1 VGVIVAGG
9 ANGAQSTQTSPQAQ
23 LQQQEASQPGQYGFT
38 PRNGCVEGNQAVG
51 VPASIAPVQS
61 GTLVLGVI
69 CGTPANQNGMAPGDV
84 ITSAAGQQ
92 VSSPA
97 SLMTILHSVRSGST
111 VKITWVTPS
120 DQTMSQPLTVMAAPP
135 Q

>member
-1 VGVIVAGG
+1 
-9 ANGAQSTQTSPQAQ
+9 
-23 LQQQEASQPGQYGFT
+23 
-38 PRNGCVEGNQAVG
+38 

-120 DQTMSQPLTVMAAPP
+120 DQTMSQTLTVMAAPP